1 MRKLTFLLTCL
12 MLIGVGLVNAQ
23 SRTVT
28 GKVISAEDE
37 QPVIGAS
44 VMVKGTSTGTITDV
58 NGNFSITVSGSNPIL
73 WFSYLGMKTAEVG
86 ARSGMVV
93 RLESDT
99 KLIDEIVVTALGM
112 RRDRKALG
120 YAVQDVEGEDLVRA
134 GASSISTALQGK
146 LSGVEIKPSSGM
158 PGASSQIVIRGARS
172 FSGNNQPLFVVD
184 GMPISSTSD
193 YSTGNSVT
201 GVDNASRSLDIDPN
215 DIESVNILKGQ
226 AAAALYGIRASNGVV
241 VITTKSGRGSVGSK
255 PQISVST
262 SLSGEQISRKPE
274 FQTTYAQ
281 GTPVTAVGGTV
292 TANDVA
298 YGYVFNPNSS
308 QAWGP
313 KISDLPKSP
322 THGGETV
329 NSFTGLT
336 NTLARPGKYY
346 QPQLLTAG
354 LDPWATPG
362 VYDNVGDFFQTGRTM
377 NTALNISQ
385 ATEKTN
391 YSFGVGNT
399 TQSGIVPGTSMDR
412 ITAKATAET
421 KLNKIWKTGFSA
433 NYSQVDILKA
443 PGANDGLVAAVFG
456 APTSYNLKGIPYA
469 SPTDPSL
476 QILYRATN
484 FNNPYWAVENNK
496 FNENTNR
503 FFGNAFVEFTPKI
516 SDNPE
521 NKLAVRYQAGT
532 DAYTTHL
539 QDIHEVGSQRTS
551 VAAVSGRISNRG
563 VSVANFNSLLTA
575 SLDLSITDDLKMNL
589 LAGNELNHE
598 NYKYYSMTGTN
609 FNFYGWAHVNNA
621 TIKDASES
629 IFQNRTFG
637 VFGNLMLSY
646 KDMLYFNATGRQ
658 DVVSTM
664 PRNNRTFF
672 YPSVSLG
679 FVATELDFLKSQDVL
694 SFAKLR
700 GSYAQVGQA
709 GTYYENFYVVP
720 SYVGGFWTGNPIQY
734 PAGGVNAYIPNTTL
748 YDPNLKPQNTVS
760 YELGADL
767 RFFNNLFGI
776 DYTYSRQDV
785 KDQIF
790 SVPLTGSSGASA
802 RVMNGG
808 SIYTNTHEIVLSAN
822 PIRTK
827 DVDWTININYTKME
841 NVVTSLA
848 DGVES
853 IFLGGFV
860 TPQVRANI
868 GSTFPVIYGT
878 QFKKDDQ
885 GRVLVDERA
894 TVGGKPNANYGF
906 PMTGSPGVIGTVSP
920 DFVVG
925 ASTSLRYKSLSI
937 SATLDWKNGG
947 QMYHGSNGLMQYTY
961 GVAKSTEDRTTPFV
975 YPGFKADGSVNDI
988 QRGGETDHA
997 AYFQLNANV
1006 LGNIDEAFI
1015 FNNSYLKLRELSLSY
1030 KLPKIMSVDITAT
1043 AFARNLLLW
1052 TNLPNF
1058 DPEATQGNTNMGG
1071 SFERFTTPQA
1081 SSVGFGLNLVF

>member
-1 MRKLTFLLTCL
+1 MRKLAFLLACL
-12 MLIGVGLVNAQ
+12 LLIGVGLVNAQ
-23 SRTVT
+23 SRAIT

-37 QPVIGAS
+37 QPIIGAT
-44 VMVKGTSTGTITDV
+44 VMVKGTTIGTITDES
-58 NGNFSITVSGSNPIL
+58 GNFTISLPVNSKVL
-73 WFSYLGMKTAEVG
+73 WFSYVGMKTIELDAINNMI
-86 ARSGMVV
+86 AK
-93 RLESDT
+93 LETDT
-99 KLIDEIVVTALGM
+99 KFLDEVIVTALGM
-112 RRDRKALG
+112 RRERRALG
-120 YAVQDVEGEDLVRA
+120 YAVQDVKGDDLLKA
-134 GASSISTALQGK
+134 GNSSIATALQGK

-158 PGASSQIVIRGARS
+158 PGASSQITIRGARS

-184 GMPISSTSD
+184 GMPISSTAD
-193 YSTGNSVT
+193 FSTGNSVT
-201 GVDNASRSLDIDPN
+201 GVDNATRSLDIDPN

-241 VITTKSGRGSVGSK
+241 VITTKSGKGSK
-255 PQISVST
+255 SSKPVISIST

-281 GTPVTAVGGTV
+281 GTPVTAVSSTV

-322 THGGETV
+322 THGGETA
-329 NSFTGLT
+329 NSFTGT
-336 NTLARPGKYY
+336 TATVARPGKFY
-346 QPQLLTAG
+346 QPQLAVAG

-362 VYDNVGDFFQTGRTM
+362 VYDNVGDFFLTGSTL
-377 NTALNISQ
+377 NTAMNISQ
-385 ATEKTN
+385 ATEKIN

-399 TQSGIVPGTSMDR
+399 AQSGIVPGTAMDR
-412 ITAKATAET
+412 TTAKVNAEA
-421 KLNKIWKTGFSA
+421 KLSKSWKTGVSV
-433 NYSQVDILKA
+433 NYSQVNIDKA
-443 PGANDGLVAAVFG
+443 PGANDGLVSTVFG

-484 FNNPYWAVENNK
+484 FNNPYWSVANNV
-496 FNENTNR
+496 FNEKTNR
-503 FFGNAFVEFTPKI
+503 FFGNTFVEYSPKI
-516 SDNPE
+516 SVDGD
-521 NKLAVRYQAGT
+521 KSLTIRYQVGA
-532 DAYTTHL
+532 DSYTTHL

-551 VAAVSGRISNRG
+551 VTAASGRISNRG
-563 VSVANFNSLLTA
+563 VSVANYNSLLTA
-575 SLDLSITDDLKMNL
+575 TYDMAIMDDIKLNVL
-589 LAGNELNHE
+589 VGNEINDE
-598 NYKYYSMTGTN
+598 NYKYYSMTGSN
-609 FNFYGWAHVNNA
+609 FNFYGWAHINNA

-629 IFQNRTFG
+629 RSKNRTVGTFA
-637 VFGNLMLSY
+637 NLMLSY

-664 PRNNRTFF
+664 PRGNRTFF

-679 FVATELDFLKSQDVL
+679 FVATELEALKSQDVV

-709 GTYYENFYVVP
+709 GTYYEDYYVVP
-720 SYVGGFWTGNPIQY
+720 SYSGGFWTGNPIQY

-760 YELGADL
+760 YEVGADL

-790 SVPLTGSSGASA
+790 SVPLTGSSGASS

-827 DVDWTININYTKME
+827 DVDWTININYTQME

-894 TVGGKPNANYGF
+894 TIGGKPNANYGF
-906 PMTGSPGVIGTVSP
+906 PMSGSPGVIGTVSP
-920 DFVVG
+920 DFVIG

-975 YPGFKADGSVNDI
+975 YPGFKADGSASDI

-1015 FNNSYLKLRELSLSY
+1015 FNNSYLKLREISLSY